1 LSTPNF
7 YNERAAAERI
17 AAEQESLPQRR
28 EQHVRCAERWEEM
41 AQAAQETERRTAIN
55 EADKRAKILS

>member
-1 LSTPNF
+1 MSTPNF

-17 AAEQESLPQRR
+17 AAEESLPQRR

-55 EADKRAKILS
+55 EAGKRAKILS